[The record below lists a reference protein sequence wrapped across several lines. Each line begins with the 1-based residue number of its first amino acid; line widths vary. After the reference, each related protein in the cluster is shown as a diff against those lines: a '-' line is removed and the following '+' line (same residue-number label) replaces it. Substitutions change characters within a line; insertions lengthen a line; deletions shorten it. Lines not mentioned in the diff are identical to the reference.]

1 MRNKRG
7 NETPKRLRGQQSCR
21 GACLLIPNLSRLS
34 IIRQYFSPKDLAQF
48 QKQFKLPE
56 RPIDKVVGKNVEA
69 FPGAEASLDVEA
81 SASVP

>member
-1 MRNKRG
+1 MPPD
-7 NETPKRLRGQQSCR
+7 TFFAISF
-21 GACLLIPNLSRLS
+21 
-34 IIRQYFSPKDLAQF
+34 IRQYFSPKDLAQF

-81 SASVP
+81 SVCVPWGCSICACL